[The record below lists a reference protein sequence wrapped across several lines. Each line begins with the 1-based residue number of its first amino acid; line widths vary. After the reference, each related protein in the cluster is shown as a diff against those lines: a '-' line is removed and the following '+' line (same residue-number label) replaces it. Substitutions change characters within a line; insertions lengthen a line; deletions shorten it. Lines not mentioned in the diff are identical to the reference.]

1 MNEFS
6 YQSLRKISNDFDK
19 ISLFFQTVS
28 KSEATSLLPT
38 DQLDFSLTLEIS
50 DQQNDRLARA
60 CDNLKSSLTTLC
72 KS

>member
-38 DQLDFSLTLEIS
+38 RKGMWQSEEFPHYLM
-50 DQQNDRLARA
+50 
-60 CDNLKSSLTTLC
+60 
-72 KS
+72 